1 MLETLTFT
9 TVVAGLVFNV
19 LNFLY
24 IRKSKSMG
32 CDKACTC
39 RYPDTNIRDIL
50 IDHELEKARELDSAI
65 KKIEAQTTK
74 DK

>member
-1 MLETLTFT
+1 
-9 TVVAGLVFNV
+9 
-19 LNFLY
+19 
-24 IRKSKSMG
+24 MG
-32 CDKACTC
+32 CDRGCTC